1 MSNEPQRQVIVQ
13 LFQECDGMQQRLLE
27 NSANTGG
34 SWAWGAILLCLTG
47 ILRAPS
53 VKGMIWARDWEAQCR
68 QSSVQVLLSR
78 YSRSE
83 DVVTGFASGEPA
95 GADVA
100 RMTGQQS
107 NPVALRTSFA
117 GRAPA
122 PAPHVLHDRQR
133 ASSQ

>member
-1 MSNEPQRQVIVQ
+1 M
-13 LFQECDGMQQRLLE
+13 
-27 NSANTGG
+27 
-34 SWAWGAILLCLTG
+34 
-47 ILRAPS
+47 
-53 VKGMIWARDWEAQCR
+53 
-68 QSSVQVLLSR
+68 QVLLSR

-100 RMTGQQS
+100 RLTGMQS

-122 PAPHVLHDRQR
+122 SAAVHCLAGSVHHHIEGL
-133 ASSQ
+133 